1 MIDILKNINS
11 VNIEDLEEVL
21 KNLRSVKTF
30 KDSEAVMVEARK
42 KLNSFSLWCFEWP
55 LDVVSKLEA
64 RLKEYKEELGVRL
77 DNKEMS
83 EDLLN
88 EIENYKKMQNIKNIS
103 EEVMRLYRGYRQYE
117 KRENIRAEIKEL
129 EEKRRN
135 VYKLYDEKTA
145 FIKHWTILEDIGA
158 VRYEGIKDSRHFFI
172 EEIISALD
180 NIEHITICGDDRF
193 KVLEDLNLIKYFSS
207 AKGYDSYYL
216 ECYKEAEEEYLR
228 TREL

>member
-1 MIDILKNINS
+1 M
-11 VNIEDLEEVL
+11 
-21 KNLRSVKTF
+21 KT
-30 KDSEAVMVEARK
+30 
-42 KLNSFSLWCFEWP
+42 
-55 LDVVSKLEA
+55 
-64 RLKEYKEELGVRL
+64 KEE
-77 DNKEMS
+77 
-83 EDLLN
+83 
-88 EIENYKKMQNIKNIS
+88 
-103 EEVMRLYRGYRQYE
+103 
-117 KRENIRAEIKEL
+117 IRAKIREL
-129 EEKRRN
+129 EEERRN

-158 VRYEGIKDSRHFFI
+158 VRYEGIKDNKAFFV

-207 AKGYDSYYL
+207 NKGYDSYYL